1 MTEPLS
7 HGKVAWSN
15 LLEKINQTG
24 ELSEALR
31 EEELDMTVAQD
42 FDHYNAQFDRVEWLR
57 SVAPGRMSFWED
69 SAASG
74 DMRAQFLCAKV
85 LQTGAAGETD
95 LRRALFFYEKAAEQG
110 LGAAMVNAGRLLMQ
124 GAGCEKNVDGAMAYY
139 QSAADM
145 GYSSGLYNIGLLLT
159 EGKEVA
165 QDLPRALEIWT
176 QLEREGAKGAAE
188 YRKQVWSQLIQEG

>member
-1 MTEPLS
+1 MSIE
-7 HGKVAWSN
+7 
-15 LLEKINQTG
+15 
-24 ELSEALR
+24 
-31 EEELDMTVAQD
+31 QD
-42 FDHYNAQFDRVEWLR
+42 FEQYNAQFDRVEWLKG
-57 SVAPGRMSFWED
+57 VAPGKMGAWEA
-69 SAASG
+69 SAAGG

-124 GAGCEKNVDGAMAYY
+124 GARGDKDVESAMGYY

-159 EGKEVA
+159 EGREVPK
-165 QDLPRALEIWT
+165 DLPRALEIWT
-176 QLEREGAKGAAE
+176 QLEREGAKGAAQ
-188 YRKQVWSQLIQEG
+188 YRKQVWEQLIGQE